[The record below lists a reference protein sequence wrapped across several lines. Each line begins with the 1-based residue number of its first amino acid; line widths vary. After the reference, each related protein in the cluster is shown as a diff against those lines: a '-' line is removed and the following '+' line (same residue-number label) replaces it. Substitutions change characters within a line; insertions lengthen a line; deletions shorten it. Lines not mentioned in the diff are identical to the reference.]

1 MARSAV
7 DTNKIGFSAGA
18 RMFEGPVGATEASLR
33 PLGLLGA
40 DATLNIGQTTKQKLD
55 RAPKVV
61 VKQAIDQ
68 QSAQIQVVLHEITSD
83 NLRLSFGLDNSDLT
97 ALAGGDVTVTNEQVV
112 LDANN
117 NGVLAN
123 PVKPST
129 VPTVTNVGGTVT
141 YVAGTDYIFIPR
153 DSFGRSVIY
162 RLSTGAIP
170 AGATLEVDYTWTRI
184 DRVEFPIG
192 SRTTV
197 VERKIKLEEE
207 YSDGRKLVAVF
218 YRAVLSI
225 NGNITVNTDG
235 ENGMSVPV
243 TVDGLYDPTQNKIVS
258 IYLEG

>member
-1 MARSAV
+1 MGRSAV

-40 DATLNIGQTTKQKLD
+40 DATLNISQTTKQKQD
-55 RAPKVV
+55 RAPLVV
-61 VKQAIDQ
+61 VKQAINQ
-68 QSAQIQVVLHEITSD
+68 QSAQIQAVLHEITTD
-83 NLRLSFGLDNSDLT
+83 NLRLAFGLENSDLT
-97 ALAGGDVTVTNEQVV
+97 ALAGGDVVVTNEQVV
-112 LDANN
+112 LDANG

-123 PVKPST
+123 PVKT
-129 VPTVTNVGGTVT
+129 GNVPVVTNVGGTVT

-153 DSFGRSVIY
+153 DQFGRSVIY
-162 RLSTGAIP
+162 RLSGGTIP
-170 AGATLEVDYTWTRI
+170 AQATLEVDYTWTRVA
-184 DRVEFPIG
+184 RTEFPIG

-207 YSDGRKLVAVF
+207 YSDGRKLVAIF

-258 IYLEG
+258 VYLEG